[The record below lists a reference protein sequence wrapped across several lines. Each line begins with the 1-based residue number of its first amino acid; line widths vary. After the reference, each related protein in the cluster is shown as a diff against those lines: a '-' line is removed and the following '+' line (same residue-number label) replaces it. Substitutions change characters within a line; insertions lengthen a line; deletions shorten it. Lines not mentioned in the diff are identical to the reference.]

1 MNNFIKRFGGDVFS
15 KRYPAARAYRESVFN
30 YFYKSITDAS
40 PQVLVWMEAHHY
52 KLWVRSAFNPEIK
65 CDYIT
70 NNLAEV
76 FNNWI
81 KD

>member
-1 MNNFIKRFGGDVFS
+1 
-15 KRYPAARAYRESVFN
+15 
-30 YFYKSITDAS
+30 
-40 PQVLVWMEAHHY
+40 MEAHHY
-52 KLWVRSAFNPEIK
+52 KLWMRSGFNSQIK

-81 KD
+81 RDWKDLPIVELVNKLREMIMVLWAKRRKILERLTGKIHTAVESQN